1 MTQFLPPISATT
13 RLSWRA
19 PGATSAAVRSNSR
32 PTGPEPVKAI
42 VATSGCCASAAPASP
57 SPGSNAIA
65 PAGTPPARSASTTR
79 RPQPG
84 ACSAGFS
91 TAVLPVAS
99 AAAAMPIGIA
109 SGKFHGAI
117 TAQTPRGA

>member
-1 MTQFLPPISATT
+1 MQFLPPISATT

-19 PGATSAAVRSNSR
+19 PGATSAAMRSSSR

-42 VATSGCCASAAPASP
+42 VATSGWRASAAPASP
-57 SPGSNAIA
+57 SPGSSAIA
-65 PAGTPPARSASTTR
+65 PAGTPPARNASTTR
-79 RPQPG
+79 KAQPG
-84 ACSAGFS
+84 ACSAGLS
-91 TAVLPVAS
+91 TTVLPVAS
-99 AAAAMPIGIA
+99 AAAVMPSGIA

>member
-19 PGATSAAVRSNSR
+19 PCGTSAAARRISR
-32 PTGPEPVKAI
+32 PTGPDPVNAI
-42 VATSGCCASAAPASP
+42 VATRGRRASAAPTSP
-57 SPGSNAIA
+57 SPGTSEIA

-84 ACSAGFS
+84 ACSAGLR
-91 TAVLPVAS
+91 TTVLPVAR
-99 AAAAMPIGIA
+99 AAAAMPMGIA
-109 SGKFHGAI
+109 SGKFQGAI